1 MLIIEKVFLLK
12 SVDLF
17 ADLSEERLVS
27 IAEVIKEEFVNKG
40 HEIFHKG
47 DKGNNLYLIKEGL
60 ISIHDEEN
68 ELARLTAED
77 FFGEMSLLSSESRT
91 ASATAIEDSVLLKL
105 NQWQFYE
112 LLETDVSI
120 LKGIIQTLCTR
131 LMKQN
136 KLISQLKKSLCNTMN
151 REIDPYES

>member
-40 HEIFHKG
+40 QEIFHKEDKG
-47 DKGNNLYLIKEGL
+47 DKLYLIKEGL
-60 ISIHDEEN
+60 ISIHDGDN
-68 ELARLTAED
+68 ELTRLTTEE
-77 FFGEMSLLSSESRT
+77 FFGEMSLLSSEKRT
-91 ASATAIEDSVLLKL
+91 ASATAIEDSILLTL

-131 LMKQN
+131 LIKQN
-136 KLISQLKKSLCNTMN
+136 QLIIQLKNSINNQCN
-151 REIDPYES
+151 YED